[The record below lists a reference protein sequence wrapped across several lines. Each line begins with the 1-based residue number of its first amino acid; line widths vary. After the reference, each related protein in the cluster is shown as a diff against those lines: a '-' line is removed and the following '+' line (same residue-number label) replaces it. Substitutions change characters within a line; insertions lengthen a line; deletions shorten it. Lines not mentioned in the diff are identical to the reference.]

1 MTRPSLRR
9 RLALVATALV
19 TLGGAAVAMAADAS
33 ADPAPSQVEY
43 RVADGYWACVAV
55 QRVNVGACLANP
67 LPHLSRN

>member
-1 MTRPSLRR
+1 MTPTSPRR
-9 RLALVATALV
+9 RVAVVVTALLA
-19 TLGGAAVAMAADAS
+19 LGGAGVTTAADAS

-55 QRVNVGACLANP
+55 QNVDVGVCLANP